1 MHSTQSLRTYRKF
14 RFTVKFSTIC
24 KFVLPP
30 RRSAKMPLLYPPMI
44 LVGLTG
50 GLASGKTTVAKIFQ
64 QCGADIIDADQIA
77 RTVVQPGRVAWR
89 DIVAVFGK
97 TILHS
102 DKVLNR
108 EALAARVF
116 GHPQKLKILNRIV
129 HPRVAREQIRIT
141 KAITKKHPNAVI
153 IYDAALLI
161 EANAHERM
169 DHVILVTANQDIQI
183 KRACKRDGI
192 SKKEAL
198 VRIRG
203 QLPLREKKQ
212 FADILIDGT
221 LSLPRLRRQI
231 VKLYK
236 ELSEQA

>member
-1 MHSTQSLRTYRKF
+1 
-14 RFTVKFSTIC
+14 
-24 KFVLPP
+24 
-30 RRSAKMPLLYPPMI
+30 MI

-77 RTVVQPGRVAWR
+77 RKVVQPGRVAWR

-97 TILHS
+97 TILNF

-108 EALAARVF
+108 EALAAQVF

-161 EANAHERM
+161 EANAHKRM

-192 SKKEAL
+192 SKQEAI

-203 QLPLREKKQ
+203 QLPLPEKKQ

-221 LSLPRLRRQI
+221 LSLTRLRGQI